1 MPKSLIFY
9 ILPSGFW
16 SSQLDFLE
24 NGGVFFESS
33 AVLLFYSGHAIIS
46 ADLFSVF
53 FYQHLNST
61 MKIAVIQSGSQQ
73 FLVKEGEKIKV
84 SKLAGEKDGV
94 VSFDKVLLYSTDGE
108 SAEIGKPYLAGKKV
122 EGKIL
127 RQARDKKVL
136 VMKYH
141 NKTRYRRKHG
151 HRQDFTEVEI
161 VKI

>member
-1 MPKSLIFY
+1 
-9 ILPSGFW
+9 
-16 SSQLDFLE
+16 
-24 NGGVFFESS
+24 
-33 AVLLFYSGHAIIS
+33 
-46 ADLFSVF
+46 
-53 FYQHLNST
+53 

-73 FLVKEGEKIKV
+73 FLVKAGDKIKT
-84 SKLAGEKDGV
+84 SKLPGEKDGIV
-94 VSFDKVLLYSTDGE
+94 NFDKVLLVADGE
-108 SAEIGKPYLAGKKV
+108 SVQIGKPYLSGAKA

-127 RQARDKKVL
+127 RQGRADKVL